1 MTISPALRHN
11 LSVLFSVPGSPSW
24 PATLDRLTEPKAV
37 YAKFISEEK
46 PWHINCCWAYY
57 CQQNKLNEKDYDM
70 MACIQAVDQGV
81 SLKTLVEAP
90 KTLEAALKA
99 MTRPSPF
106 TNVQYLPYEVKV
118 LVDGTRKAI
127 VTPDKEK
134 KGLLLSFLDG
144 PTNLRIAPS
153 SHLDPLVAQQEDE
166 ENTWFS
172 RITLDRLNSPTLREV
187 LCLWPTRDIKNINKP
202 VNMIVVV
209 KPEFY
214 DEILNGL
221 RNKETTL
228 TNEIATLTTIRD
240 LQASNKALE
249 VKREQLRIE
258 CGL

>member
-1 MTISPALRHN
+1 MTFSPALRHN

-24 PATLDRLTEPKAV
+24 PAVLDRQIEPKAV
-37 YAKFISEEK
+37 YAKFVSEEK

-57 CQQNKLNEKDYDM
+57 CQQNKLNEKDHDM
-70 MACIQAVDQGV
+70 MASIQAVDQGV
-81 SLKTLVEAP
+81 SLKTLVEGS
-90 KTLEAALKA
+90 KTLEDALKA

-106 TNVQYLPYEVKV
+106 TNIQYLPSEIKV
-118 LVDGTRKAI
+118 LVDGTRKAT
-127 VTPDKEK
+127 VSPDKEK
-134 KGLLLSFLDG
+134 KALLLSFLDG
-144 PTNLRIAPS
+144 PTNLRITPS
-153 SHLDPLVAQQEDE
+153 SHPEPLVAQQEDE

-202 VNMIVVV
+202 ANVIVMV

-221 RNKETTL
+221 RNKETML
-228 TNEIATLTTIRD
+228 TKEIATLTTIRD
-240 LQASNKALE
+240 LHASNNALE
-249 VKREQLRIE
+249 VQREQLRIE